1 MSDRTIEQLNDIEDI
16 KQLKARY
23 CRLID
28 QKKWSELEADFVT
41 DAVIEIA
48 GAPGGAEDIQR
59 FATAHAFVEGL
70 RTLMGPLVS
79 VHQVHAPEIALVDAR
94 SARGVWTVSD
104 RLVFPD
110 GNPLKILQG
119 WGIYHETYA
128 KISGRWRIASVR
140 LERLLVEPVHN
151 TDPTDA
157 RSVATKLL
165 ERIGTHNLDGM
176 KDLFADEIEW
186 FVPGSSDLPWTG
198 RRTKGRLATDFFEIM
213 WPNYVDGKSSA
224 TVSDIISDDKNVVVT
239 GTFSHVIKDNGK
251 SFTTPIALH
260 LKVENGKIS
269 YLQLYED
276 TLLISQAFGFANGAP
291 PVGLNELPKS
301 LRGRAG
307 SRGMNVSS

>member
-1 MSDRTIEQLNDIEDI
+1 MSERTIEQLNDIEDI

-28 QKKWSELEADFVT
+28 QKKWSDLEAELAT

-48 GAPGGAEDIQR
+48 GAPGGAQDTQR
-59 FATAHAFVEGL
+59 FTTAHAFVEGL
-70 RTLMGPLVS
+70 RELMGPLVS
-79 VHQVHAPEIALVDAR
+79 VHQVHAPEITLVDAR
-94 SARGVWTVSD
+94 TARGVWTICD

-110 GNPLKILQG
+110 GAPFRILQG
-119 WGIYHETYA
+119 WGLYHETYE
-128 KISGRWRIASVR
+128 KMSGRWRIASLR
-140 LERLLVEPVHN
+140 LERLLVEPTHN
-151 TDPTDA
+151 TVPTDA

-165 ERIGTHNLDGM
+165 EFIGAQNLDGI

-198 RRTKGRLATDFFEIM
+198 RRNTGDSAPDFFAIM
-213 WPNYVDGKSSA
+213 WPHYVAGKSSA
-224 TVSDIISDDKNVVVT
+224 TVSDILSDDKNVVIM
-239 GTFSHVIKDNGK
+239 GTFSHVIKENGN

-276 TLLISQAFGFANGAP
+276 TLLISQAFGFAHGTS
-291 PVGLNELPKS
+291 PVGLNDRPKS
-301 LRGRAG
+301 LRAG
-307 SRGMNVSS
+307 QGFGG